1 MSASRGLWVK
11 TLIAFL
17 NVHTKEKQY
26 PSLMYII
33 YANALNNTPSCTHVS
48 SYVVCK
54 VHLRDKALNYK
65 VVKWKRLIMDLLGI
79 FVHKVGETHMKG

>member
-26 PSLMYII
+26 PSLMYTI
-33 YANALNNTPSCTHVS
+33 YANALITPLLALTLVYMWFVKSTFRTKPSNT
-48 SYVVCK
+48 
-54 VHLRDKALNYK
+54 
-65 VVKWKRLIMDLLGI
+65 KW
-79 FVHKVGETHMKG
+79 